1 MPWKHLTNNNET
13 RRALERVADAAAAR
27 EAAAHAQAVLER
39 VKDVVYRRRALDPR
53 VEKPT

>member
-39 VKDVVYRRRALDPR
+39 VKDVVYRRRALDPG
-53 VEKPT
+53 VEKQT